1 MFIYSRFSWFPYL
14 RKSHIF
20 TLICFYQL
28 YVLYEYNTFKKSLL
42 INRMC
47 IIMFEYNIETIYEM
61 IFMLYY
67 EFITNKIDSLVI

>member
-1 MFIYSRFSWFPYL
+1 MFIFSRFSWFPYL
-14 RKSHIF
+14 RKIHIF

-67 EFITNKIDSLVI
+67 EFITNKLDSLVI